1 VNRRRPLGPA
11 HRSVCEDLMTLLL
24 EPTIVRAGGKPPG
37 EMYEDTPAR
46 PASEEE
52 EKEEERE

>member
-1 VNRRRPLGPA
+1 
-11 HRSVCEDLMTLLL
+11 MTLLL